1 MLSTIEYNSFK
12 ICSEVIVASKCDP
25 RARIEKK
32 SGSALK
38 LNLQKSFSKIR
49 EALL

>member
-32 SGSALK
+32 
-38 LNLQKSFSKIR
+38 IR
-49 EALL
+49 QCPKTKPTEKFF